1 MVLFRFIPLQ
11 KVFWCICNMS
21 FYTYPPVDLLT
32 ASVKYNTT
40 NDYATK
46 MAMYIVDILAEYK
59 VNVSISNIISGPS
72 LTRYEVVLERGIKIS
87 KIKNL
92 AGELQ
97 IALHAYSVAIEPIL
111 EKGVVAIDVLK
122 KHPDV
127 IRLRDVID
135 TNAFKNSKSKTTIC
149 LGKSLSDEPI
159 VADLSQM
166 PHLLVSGT
174 TGSGKSSFLH
184 SVILSF
190 LYKARPD
197 EVKLLLIDTKRVE
210 LTLYRG
216 IPHLL
221 TPVITNPTKAS
232 AALGWVVGE
241 MQERYERIHEE
252 GARDLNSYND
262 IVSANGE
269 DYKCMPRIVIIID
282 DFADLMMN
290 AEISVE
296 DSVCRIA
303 QMGRACGIHMI
314 IATQKPSSSILTGT
328 IKANIPARLSFAL
341 PGIWDSRSIL
351 DAGGAEELVGK
362 GDMLYRPAGGMN
374 LQHLQGCFTSE
385 EDISSVTRY
394 LIEQNTEVEDVS
406 IEENKG
412 EVKSYQYNSEDILKE
427 IEKSTAYGL
436 NYRDEQNGNEDELLA
451 DAIECVVRAEQASV
465 SLLQRRFRIG
475 YNQAARLIDMME
487 ERGIVGPADGS
498 RPRKVWIS
506 VEQYKKISSE
516 ADDYLIQSEEY
527 ENQCFDTDDSLNQ
540 VDENE
545 EKLSLFEQAIYY
557 AVSLGYTSVNTLIK
571 TLNIDRTT
579 AKELF
584 AKMID
589 KGFLGPPLLLGYR
602 KPTLS
607 MKDYEQI
614 INSLK

>member
-1 MVLFRFIPLQ
+1 
-11 KVFWCICNMS
+11 MS
-21 FYTYPPVDLLT
+21 MYTYPPIDLLT
-32 ASVKYNTT
+32 VGVRQNSNNPNSASDV
-40 NDYATK
+40 AE
-46 MAMYIVDILAEYK
+46 YIIDILAEYK
-59 VNVSISNIISGPS
+59 VNVSLSNIIPGPS
-72 LTRYEVVLERGIKIS
+72 LTRYEVVLERGVKIS
-87 KIKNL
+87 KIKSL

-97 IALHAYSVAIEPIL
+97 IALNAYSVTIEPIL

-149 LGKSLSDEPI
+149 LGKSLSDEPV

-184 SVILSF
+184 SAILSF
-190 LYKARPD
+190 IYKARPD

-241 MQERYERIHEE
+241 MQERYERINEE

-269 DYKCMPRIVIIID
+269 DYKRMPRIVIIID

-328 IKANIPARLSFAL
+328 IKANIPARVSFAL

-362 GDMLYRPAGGMN
+362 GDMLYRPAGGMS

-385 EDISSVTRY
+385 EDILNVTWY
-394 LIEQNTEVEDVS
+394 LLEQNRQVEEIS
-406 IEENKG
+406 IG
-412 EVKSYQYNSEDILKE
+412 QSQGDVKSYQYNSEDILKK
-427 IEKSTAYGL
+427 IEKRSYGF
-436 NYRDEQNGNEDELLA
+436 DEQYTDEDDLLA
-451 DAIECVVRAEQASV
+451 DAIECVVRAEEATV
-465 SLLQRRFRIG
+465 PLLQRRFRIG
-475 YNQAARLIDMME
+475 YNRAARLIDMME

-498 RPRKVWIS
+498 RPRIVWIS

-527 ENQCFDTDDSLNQ
+527 ENQCSDTDDSLNQ

-545 EKLSLFEQAIYY
+545 EELSLFEQAIYS

-589 KGFLGPPLLLGYR
+589 KGFLGPPSLLGYR

>member
-1 MVLFRFIPLQ
+1 
-11 KVFWCICNMS
+11 MS
-21 FYTYPPVDLLT
+21 MYTYPPIDLLT
-32 ASVKYNTT
+32 VGVRQNSINPNSASDV
-40 NDYATK
+40 AE
-46 MAMYIVDILAEYK
+46 YIIDILAEYK
-59 VNVSISNIISGPS
+59 VNVSLSNIIPGPS
-72 LTRYEVVLERGIKIS
+72 LTRYEVVLERGVKIS
-87 KIKNL
+87 KIKSL

-97 IALHAYSVAIEPIL
+97 IALNAYSVTIEPIL

-149 LGKSLSDEPI
+149 LGKSLSDESI

-184 SVILSF
+184 SAILSL
-190 LYKARPD
+190 LYKASPD
-197 EVKLLLIDTKRVE
+197 ELRLLLIDTKRVE

-221 TPVITNPTKAS
+221 IPVITNPTKAS
-232 AALGWVVGE
+232 AALGWAVGE
-241 MQERYERIHEE
+241 MHERYGKINEE

-269 DYKCMPRIVIIID
+269 DYKRMPRIVIIID

-290 AEISVE
+290 AEIGVE

-328 IKANIPARLSFAL
+328 IKANIPARISFAL

-351 DAGGAEELVGK
+351 DAGGAENLVGK
-362 GDMLYRPAGGMN
+362 GDMLFRPAGGAT
-374 LQHLQGCFTSE
+374 LQHLQGCFTSGE
-385 EDISSVTRY
+385 DIRYVTNYLLEQKRMAEDISTK
-394 LIEQNTEVEDVS
+394 QNEEDTE
-406 IEENKG
+406 
-412 EVKSYQYNSEDILKE
+412 SYQYNSEDILKS
-427 IEKSTAYGL
+427 IERSSYYGSR
-436 NYRDEQNGNEDELLA
+436 YRDEQNSDEDDLLA
-451 DAIECVVRAEQASV
+451 DAIECVVRAEEATV
-465 SLLQRRFRIG
+465 PMLQRRFRIG
-475 YNQAARLIDMME
+475 YNRAARLIDMME
-487 ERGIVGPADGS
+487 KRGIVGPADGS
-498 RPRKVWIS
+498 SPRKVLIS
-506 VEQYKKISSE
+506 VEQYEKISSE

-527 ENQCFDTDDSLNQ
+527 ENQCSDTGDSLNQ

-545 EKLSLFEQAIYY
+545 EELSLFEQAIYS

-579 AKELF
+579 AKDLF